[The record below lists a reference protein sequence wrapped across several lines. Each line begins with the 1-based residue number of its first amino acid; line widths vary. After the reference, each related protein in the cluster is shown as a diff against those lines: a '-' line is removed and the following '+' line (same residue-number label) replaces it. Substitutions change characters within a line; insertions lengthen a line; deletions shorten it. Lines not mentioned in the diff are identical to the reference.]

1 MCRGIA
7 IVLLALIST
16 SVVRAAEPS
25 APVPSSAAP
34 LGSPDYRPTPQQ
46 PFGWRGDGSGAFPG
60 ATPVT
65 EWSAKKNVRWSAVV
79 GNSYSSP
86 ILTDKFVFVTSEPNL
101 LTCINRADGKEQ
113 WKIKVLPSGLP
124 DEKSQKAAAKY
135 KPPDAGAGMAAATPV
150 TDGTTVYTLFA
161 NGILCAVGLDEKPK
175 WITYIDA
182 RRAAGYGRSSSP
194 ILYAG
199 KLFVHMTDLYA
210 FDPATGKQLWVN
222 NEAKSNYGT
231 PVGMKIGGV
240 DLIVT
245 SAGDVV
251 RVDDGKSV
259 NSAIGQTLPRQP
271 DRQRRHRLFRR
282 RRRGGGSAQ
291 CQVQRQRALE
301 HHGAGRCVQFAG
313 VARQSAIHLD
323 RQGRTVRLRCQRKG
337 SKRSDHRRKAV
348 VRRRC
353 RGRAASPAAPP
364 GGDVPGGA
372 TPIDYASI
380 TLAGK
385 YLFLNSTQ
393 GDIVVLEA
401 TREAKQ
407 VAKNTLPDGSGSSP
421 IFSGGDM
428 FLRDG
433 NKLFCIGK

>member
-1 MCRGIA
+1 MKIVCRGIA
-7 IVLLALIST
+7 IVLLTLIST
-16 SVVRAAEPS
+16 SVGRSAVPS
-25 APVPSSAAP
+25 AAVP

-101 LTCINRADGKEQ
+101 LTCLNRTDGKEQ

-124 DEKSQKAAAKY
+124 DAKSQKAAAKY

-251 RVDDGKSV
+251 RVDDGKSI
-259 NSAIGQTLPRQP
+259 NSAIGQTFHASPIAKG
-271 DRQRRHRLFRR
+271 DIVYFGEGAASAVRLNAKFKDKELWNIMVP
-282 RRRGGGSAQ
+282 GDVFSSPVLHDGLLFTSTGKGELFVFDASEKGANDPI
-291 CQVQRQRALE
+291 V
-301 HHGAGRCVQFAG
+301 AGRLLFGGDAAG
-313 VARQSAIHLD
+313 
-323 RQGRTVRLRCQRKG
+323 GPPPG
-337 SKRSDHRRKAV
+337 
-348 VRRRC
+348 
-353 RGRAASPAAPP
+353 APP
-364 GGDVPGGA
+364 GGNVPGGA

-428 FLRDG
+428 YLRDG